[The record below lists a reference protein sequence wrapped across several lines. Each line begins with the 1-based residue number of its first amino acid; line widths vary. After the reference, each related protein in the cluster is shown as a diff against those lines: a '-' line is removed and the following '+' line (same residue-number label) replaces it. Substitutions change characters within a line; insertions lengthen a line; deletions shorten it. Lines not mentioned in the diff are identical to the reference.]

1 MNKAE
6 LVEAIANEAKISKA
20 YAGRA
25 LDATIICVSKAL
37 KKGEKVSLIGFG
49 TFTVTKREA
58 RVGRNPKNGDSIQ
71 IKAKKIAKFKAGSEL
86 SATVNK

>member
-20 YAGRA
+20 DAGRA

-37 KKGEKVSLIGFG
+37 KKEKRF
-49 TFTVTKREA
+49 R
-58 RVGRNPKNGDSIQ
+58 
-71 IKAKKIAKFKAGSEL
+71 
-86 SATVNK
+86 